1 MSAANT
7 RKIGNADV
15 SAVGYGAMSIAGTM
29 YSPGKILPDEERFE
43 VLDTAVKLGCTNID
57 TADVYRD
64 AEDLIGKW
72 FARSPEIRSSIFLAT
87 KFGIRHYPDAIKVDG
102 RPEYVREAIEKSLA
116 RLQTSYVDLYYLHR
130 ADKRT
135 PIEHTISAMAEL
147 VKEGKVKQ
155 LGISGVTVNT
165 LRRAHA
171 VHPIAALQIEYS
183 PFYLDPEHNGLFD
196 ACREL
201 GITVVAYSPLGRG
214 LLTGR
219 YRSPDDFD
227 ADDGRRRF
235 PQFSHENFPKILA
248 LVDVIKA
255 IGDKH
260 GASAGTVTLA
270 WVLAQGAVP
279 IPGTRNLKYLEEN
292 IAAGQ
297 LQLTK
302 EEVQEIRDA
311 AEKCVVVGQRLPAGL
326 EDLLPG
332 ETPLP

>member
-1 MSAANT
+1 MPSIAT
-7 RKIGNADV
+7 RKIGHTDV
-15 SAVGYGAMSIAGTM
+15 SAIGYGAMSIAGTM
-29 YSPGKILPDEERFE
+29 YSPGKVLPDEERFE
-43 VLDTAVKLGCTNID
+43 VLDAVVKFGCTNVD
-57 TADVYRD
+57 TADAYRD

-72 FARSPEIRSSIFLAT
+72 FARSPEKRSSIFLAT
-87 KFGIRHYPDAIKVDG
+87 KFGIRGYPSAVYVDG
-102 RPEYVREAIEKSLA
+102 RPEYVREALEKSLA

-130 ADKRT
+130 ADRRT
-135 PIEHTISAMAEL
+135 PIEHTVGAMAEL

-183 PFYLDPEHNGLFD
+183 PFNLDAERNGLID

-201 GITVVAYSPLGRG
+201 GIAVVAYSPLGRG

-248 LVDVIKA
+248 VVDVIKA
-255 IGDKH
+255 IGEKH
-260 GASAGTVTLA
+260 DVSAGTVTLA
-270 WVLAQGAVP
+270 WVLAQGAIP
-279 IPGTRNLKYLEEN
+279 IPGTRSVKYLEEN
-292 IAAGQ
+292 IAGAK
-297 LQLTK
+297 LELSK

-311 AEKCVVVGQRLPAGL
+311 AEKCVVDGPRLAAGF
-326 EDLLPG
+326 EELLPV
-332 ETPLP
+332 ETPPP